1 LTFVIFFDRIVHRLA
16 QKRVKFIK

>member
-1 LTFVIFFDRIVHRLA
+1 LTFVIFFDTIVHRLA